1 MHFTIIIIPCC
12 GFYNDNSDGS
22 FPGGASGKE
31 PACQCKSHRSCG
43 FDPWVGKIP
52 WSRKWQP
59 TPVFLPGES
68 PRTEEPGGLQSKG
81 LKRGG
86 HDWATEHMQNNSN
99 SNKITFLSRPK
110 KLWSLTP
117 AAKITLDLRASLR
130 SSRTTPDGRVSLP
143 SQSSPSQ
150 TVACPSPSQNR
161 PRGYFGTIC
170 SLIKWD
176 PRTFV
181 LDCRELAYYQP
192 PAGARWAQQTLWG
205 PYRAGFVIQLWW
217 LLLVVLGR
225 NWGSEKG
232 VHMPKA
238 THSWRWKDRIRT
250 GLRSFRAYSN
260 FPFLLG

>member
-1 MHFTIIIIPCC
+1 MATQPSIL
-12 GFYNDNSDGS
+12 
-22 FPGGASGKE
+22 AW
-31 PACQCKSHRSCG
+31 R
-43 FDPWVGKIP
+43 IP
-52 WSRKWQP
+52 W
-59 TPVFLPGES
+59 
-68 PRTEEPGGLQSKG
+68 TEEPGGLQSEG
-81 LKRGG
+81 LQKVGL
-86 HDWATEHMQNNSN
+86 DWATEHTQSNSN
-99 SNKITFLSRPK
+99 SNKRTFLSRPK

-117 AAKITLDLRASLR
+117 AAKITLDLRASHR

-150 TVACPSPSQNR
+150 PVACPSPSQNR

-181 LDCRELAYYQP
+181 LDCRELAFYQQ
-192 PAGARWAQQTLWG
+192 PAGARWARADSLRG
-205 PYRAGFVIQLWW
+205 LYRAGFGIQLWW

-238 THSWRWKDRIRT
+238 THPWRWKDRIRT
-250 GLRSFRAYSN
+250 GLRSFRAYSG
-260 FPFLLG
+260 FPFLFD